1 VGVSFTAPP
10 QLKNWQRLGLLGNGA
25 FGDAWIYENSKSRG
39 EYAVVKFLLRPGPSL
54 EVTRTRF
61 EREREILSKLRNPK
75 VSRLLDDDLNSNPPW
90 IATEFFSGRS
100 LESLIHKDSQLVG
113 KEWVRLASDVL
124 EGLTYVHAKG
134 VVHRDL
140 NPGNIV
146 DTALGYKIIDFGI
159 ASSENT
165 LVKYSGNH
173 SIRHWHYASPEQL
186 NGEGTDAKTDVF
198 TLATLLVYAATNKS
212 PWTQDPRVFTDER
225 TQKIVDEVH
234 VNAINTA
241 FKPLYYDMSSNQK
254 LLLRSMHERNPANR
268 PTAQEALKE
277 LKKLADKEFVSY
289 LANDR
294 PKQTTKVEPVK
305 VSTQQVKPSTARTS
319 PKITITPRQNLS
331 RDQEKALKKEASH
344 RQQMMIKIVHSEFG
358 PNSLASDFPQRP
370 GVKKM
375 LTILELMTTE
385 EMEEVS
391 RQVNAKLGWEFI
403 KNLAEPSGAPDKP
416 KISKTKLAVSENR
429 IQVVEGSAHIDPAKL
444 TIKDNSVQV
453 ETDGP
458 LEKILRNR
466 KEQAQIERLEKQQT
480 RNQSSKFV
488 DFISK
493 YWKDLLIGWLTT
505 PFGWLIYRAYRKRH
519 LSREVDAKELTTSH
533 KKWIIGFLLTH
544 GLSFGFL
551 GPAAGI
557 PLAYRVKT
565 RAVSV
570 FMAINSIAVMVF
582 FGEIISTPEGSEAAT
597 YATVIWGLNLI
608 YGFFLPVAMRM
619 NTSDDEVETRPVFS
633 KIETAKPTESEKID
647 PFDDEEYFANAQ
659 AKLQQEPKKSWN
671 DLRDAVTEILNHSGI
686 ERFNIE
692 FAQPDISGIYFQ
704 GFRDKSG
711 SITIEAAAN
720 LSVRPEITN
729 EQNRSIIGIGWEPP
743 AGDNPN
749 YIQFLDLTQ
758 SNLKFIAELILTTLR
773 DGYGAGIE
781 GLQPVFSVSMGGEII
796 YVDFAEFKRLTS
808 Q

>member
-1 VGVSFTAPP
+1 MSFTAPP

-25 FGDAWIYENSKSRG
+25 FGDAWIYENSKSQG
-39 EYAVVKFLLRPGPSL
+39 EYAVFKFLLRAGPSL

-61 EREREILSKLRNPK
+61 IREREILSKLRNPK

-134 VVHRDL
+134 IVHRDL

-165 LVKYSGNH
+165 LVRYSGNH

-186 NGEGTDAKTDVF
+186 NGEATDAKTDVF

-234 VNAINTA
+234 LNAINKA
-241 FKPLYYDMSSNQK
+241 FKPMYYDMSSNEK
-254 LLLRSMHERNPANR
+254 LLLRNMHERNPANR
-268 PTAQEALKE
+268 PTAAEALKE

-294 PKQTTKVEPVK
+294 PKRTAKVAPVK
-305 VSTQQVKPSTARTS
+305 VSTQEVKTSSATKS
-319 PKITITPRQNLS
+319 PKIVISPRQNLT
-331 RDQEKALKKEASH
+331 REDQKALKKEASH

-358 PNSLASDFPQRP
+358 PNSLALDFPQRP
-370 GVKKM
+370 AVKKM

-385 EMEEVS
+385 EMEDVS
-391 RQVNAKLGWEFI
+391 REVNAKLGWEFI
-403 KNLAEPSGAPDKP
+403 KNLAGPSGTPDKP

-444 TIKDNSVQV
+444 TIKGNSVQV

-466 KEQAQIERLEKQQT
+466 KEQSQIERLQKQQT
-480 RNQSSKFV
+480 QNESSKFTG
-488 DFISK
+488 FISK

-505 PFGWLIYRAYRKRH
+505 PIGWLIYRAYRKKH
-519 LSREVDAKELTTSH
+519 PSQEVVAEALTTSH
-533 KKWIIGFLLTH
+533 KKWVTGFLLTH

-557 PLAYRVKT
+557 PLAYRVKS

-570 FMAINSIAVMVF
+570 FMAVNSIAVMLF
-582 FGEIISTPEGSEAAT
+582 FGEIVSTPEGSEVAT
-597 YATVIWGLNLI
+597 YATVIWALNLL
-608 YGFFLPVAMRM
+608 YGFFLPVAMRLK
-619 NTSDDEVETRPVFS
+619 TSDVEVEARPVFS
-633 KIETAKPTESEKID
+633 KIETAKPAESEKID

-659 AKLQQEPKKSWN
+659 AKLQKEPKKKSWN
-671 DLRDAVTEILNHSGI
+671 ELRDEVTEILNHSGI
-686 ERFNIE
+686 EGFNIE
-692 FAQPDISGIYFQ
+692 FAQPDIAGIYFQ

-711 SITIEAAAN
+711 CITIEAAAN
-720 LSVRPEITN
+720 LSVRPEITP
-729 EQNRSIIGIGWEPP
+729 EQNRNIIRTGWEPP

-749 YIQFLDLTQ
+749 YVKFLDLAQ

-773 DGYGAGIE
+773 DGYGAGID
-781 GLQPVFSVSMGGEII
+781 GLEPVFSVSMGGEII

>member
-1 VGVSFTAPP
+1 MSFNAPP

-25 FGDAWIYENSKSRG
+25 FGDAWIYENSKSQG
-39 EYAVVKFLLRPGPSL
+39 EYAVFKFLLRAGPSL

-61 EREREILSKLRNPK
+61 IREREILSKLRNPK

-134 VVHRDL
+134 IVHRDL

-165 LVKYSGNH
+165 LVRYSGNH

-186 NGEGTDAKTDVF
+186 KEEPTDAKTDVF

-212 PWTQDPRVFTDER
+212 PWTQDSRVFTKER
-225 TQKIVDEVH
+225 TEKIVDEVH
-234 VNAINTA
+234 DNAINSA

-254 LLLRSMHERNPANR
+254 LLLRNMHERNPANR
-268 PTAQEALKE
+268 PTAAEALKE
-277 LKKLADKEFVSY
+277 LKKLADREFVSY

-294 PKQTTKVEPVK
+294 PKRTAKVAPVK
-305 VSTQQVKPSTARTS
+305 VSTQRVKPSSVTKS
-319 PKITITPRQNLS
+319 PKIVISPRQNLT
-331 RDQEKALKKEASH
+331 REDQKALKKEASH

-358 PNSLASDFPQRP
+358 PNSLASDFPQRSA
-370 GVKKM
+370 VKKM
-375 LTILELMTTE
+375 LTILDLMTTE

-391 RQVNAKLGWEFI
+391 WQVNAKLGWEFI
-403 KNLAEPSGAPDKP
+403 KNLTEPSTVPDKP

-444 TIKDNSVQV
+444 TIKGNSIQV

-466 KEQAQIERLEKQQT
+466 KEQFQIDRLQRQQT
-480 RNQSSKFV
+480 QNESSKFIG
-488 DFISK
+488 FISK

-505 PFGWLIYRAYRKRH
+505 PVGWLIYRAYRKKH
-519 LSREVDAKELTTSH
+519 PSREVVTEELLTSH
-533 KKWIIGFLLTH
+533 KKWITGFLITH

-551 GPAAGI
+551 GPAVGI
-557 PLAYRVKT
+557 PLAYRVKSG
-565 RAVSV
+565 AVSV
-570 FMAINSIAVMVF
+570 FMAINSIAVMLF
-582 FGEIISTPEGSEAAT
+582 FGEIVSTPEGSEVAT
-597 YATVIWGLNLI
+597 YATVIWGFNLL
-608 YGFFLPVAMRM
+608 YGFFLPVAMRFK
-619 NTSDDEVETRPVFS
+619 TSHDEVETRPVFS
-633 KIETAKPTESEKID
+633 KIETTKPTESEKID

-659 AKLQQEPKKSWN
+659 AKLQKEPKKKSWN
-671 DLRDAVTEILNHSGI
+671 ELRDEVTEILNHSGI
-686 ERFNIE
+686 EGFNIE

-711 SITIEAAAN
+711 CITIEAAAN
-720 LSVRPEITN
+720 LSVRPKITP
-729 EQNRSIIGIGWEPP
+729 EQNRNIIRTGWEPP

-749 YIQFLDLTQ
+749 YVKFLDLTQ

-773 DGYGAGIE
+773 DGYGAGID
-781 GLQPVFSVSMGGEII
+781 GLEPVFSVSMGGDVI

>member
-1 VGVSFTAPP
+1 MSFTAPP

-25 FGDAWIYENSKSRG
+25 FGDAWIYENSKSQG
-39 EYAVVKFLLRPGPSL
+39 EYAVFKFLLRAGPSL

-61 EREREILSKLRNPK
+61 IREREILSKLRNPK

-134 VVHRDL
+134 IVHRDL

-165 LVKYSGNH
+165 LVRYSGNH

-186 NGEGTDAKTDVF
+186 KEEPTDAKTDVF

-234 VNAINTA
+234 VNAINSA

-254 LLLRSMHERNPANR
+254 LLLRNMHERNPANR
-268 PTAQEALKE
+268 PTAAEALKE

-294 PKQTTKVEPVK
+294 PKRTAKVAPVK
-305 VSTQQVKPSTARTS
+305 VSTQQVKPSSVTKS
-319 PKITITPRQNLS
+319 PKIVISPRQNLT
-331 RDQEKALKKEASH
+331 REDQKALKKEASH

-358 PNSLASDFPQRP
+358 PNSLASDFPQRSA
-370 GVKKM
+370 VKKM
-375 LTILELMTTE
+375 LTILDLMTTE

-391 RQVNAKLGWEFI
+391 QQVNAKLGWEFI
-403 KNLAEPSGAPDKP
+403 KNLTEPSTVPDKP

-444 TIKDNSVQV
+444 TIKGNSIQV

-466 KEQAQIERLEKQQT
+466 KEQAQIDRLQRQQT
-480 RNQSSKFV
+480 QNESSKFIG
-488 DFISK
+488 FISK

-505 PFGWLIYRAYRKRH
+505 PVGWLIYRAYRKKH
-519 LSREVDAKELTTSH
+519 PSPEVVTEELTTSH
-533 KKWIIGFLLTH
+533 KKWITGFLLTH

-551 GPAAGI
+551 GPVVGI
-557 PLAYRVKT
+557 PLAYRVKSG
-565 RAVSV
+565 AVSV
-570 FMAINSIAVMVF
+570 FMAVNSIAVMLF
-582 FGEIISTPEGSEAAT
+582 FGEIVSTPEGSEIAT
-597 YATVIWGLNLI
+597 YATVIWGFNLL
-608 YGFFLPVAMRM
+608 YGFFLPVAMRFK
-619 NTSDDEVETRPVFS
+619 TSDDEVETRPVFS
-633 KIETAKPTESEKID
+633 KIETTKPTESEKID

-659 AKLQQEPKKSWN
+659 AKLQKEPKKKSWN
-671 DLRDAVTEILNHSGI
+671 ELRDEVTEILNHSGI
-686 ERFNIE
+686 EGFNIE

-711 SITIEAAAN
+711 CITIEAAAN
-720 LSVRPEITN
+720 LSVRPKITP
-729 EQNRSIIGIGWEPP
+729 EQNRNIIRTGWEPP

-749 YIQFLDLTQ
+749 YVKFLDLNQ

-773 DGYGAGIE
+773 DGYGAGID
-781 GLQPVFSVSMGGEII
+781 GLEAVFSVSMGGDVI

>member
-54 EVTRTRF
+54 EVTRIRF

-146 DTALGYKIIDFGI
+146 DTDLGYKIIDFGI

-186 NGEGTDAKTDVF
+186 NGEATDAKTDVF

-241 FKPLYYDMSSNQK
+241 FKPFYYDISSNQK
-254 LLLRSMHERNPANR
+254 ILLRSMHERNPANR

-277 LKKLADKEFVSY
+277 LKKIADKEFVSY

-294 PKQTTKVEPVK
+294 PKRTTKVEPVK

-358 PNSLASDFPQRP
+358 PNSLASNFPQRP
-370 GVKKM
+370 AVKKM
-375 LTILELMTTE
+375 LTILELMTTD

-403 KNLAEPSGAPDKP
+403 KNLAEPSDAPDKP

-429 IQVVEGSAHIDPAKL
+429 IQVVEGWASIDPAKL
-444 TIKDNSVQV
+444 SISGDSVQV
-453 ETDGP
+453 EPEAWMKPKAKKSESDNPGNIKGF
-458 LEKILRNR
+458 L
-466 KEQAQIERLEKQQT
+466 QI
-480 RNQSSKFV
+480 
-488 DFISK
+488 

-505 PFGWLIYRAYRKRH
+505 PVGWLIYRAYRKRH
-519 LSREVDAKELTTSH
+519 PSREVAAEELTPSH
-533 KKWIIGFLLTH
+533 KKWVIGFLLTH

-570 FMAINSIAVMVF
+570 FMAINSIAVIVF

-659 AKLQQEPKKSWN
+659 AKLQKEPKKSWN
-671 DLRDAVTEILNHSGI
+671 DLRDAVTEILSHSGI

-729 EQNRSIIGIGWEPP
+729 EQNRNIIGTGWEPP

-749 YIQFLDLTQ
+749 YIQFLDLSQ
-758 SNLKFIAELILTTLR
+758 SNLKFIAELILKTLR

>member
-25 FGDAWIYENSKSRG
+25 FGDAWIYENSKSQG
-39 EYAVVKFLLRPGPSL
+39 EYAVVKFLLRAGPSL

-61 EREREILSKLRNPK
+61 IREREILSKLRNPK

-134 VVHRDL
+134 IVHRDL

-165 LVKYSGNH
+165 LVRYSGNH

-186 NGEGTDAKTDVF
+186 NGEATDAKTDVF

-234 VNAINTA
+234 LNAINNA
-241 FKPLYYDMSSNQK
+241 FKPMYYDMSSNQK
-254 LLLRSMHERNPANR
+254 LLLRNMHERNPANR
-268 PTAQEALKE
+268 PTAAEALKE

-294 PKQTTKVEPVK
+294 PKRTAKVAPVK
-305 VSTQQVKPSTARTS
+305 VSTQEVKPSAAAKS
-319 PKITITPRQNLS
+319 PKIVISPRENLT
-331 RDQEKALKKEASH
+331 REDQRALKKESSH
-344 RQQMMIKIVHSEFG
+344 RQQMMIKIIDCEFG
-358 PNSLASDFPQRP
+358 HDALTANFPQRAA
-370 GVKKM
+370 VKKM
-375 LTILELMTTE
+375 LTTLDSLSTE
-385 EMEEVS
+385 EMEDVS
-391 RQVNAKLGWEFI
+391 REVNAKLGWEFI
-403 KNLAEPSGAPDKP
+403 KNLPDLSDSPGKP
-416 KISKTKLAVSENR
+416 ARPKTKLAISRDRVEV
-429 IQVVEGSAHIDPAKL
+429 IEGSASIDPAKL
-444 TIKDNSVQV
+444 KISGNSVQV
-453 ETDGP
+453 EPDIWPTKKSDQP
-458 LEKILRNR
+458 SRSAEFIKKHW
-466 KEQAQIERLEKQQT
+466 KE
-480 RNQSSKFV
+480 
-488 DFISK
+488 
-493 YWKDLLIGWLTT
+493 LLIAWVFT
-505 PFGWLIYRAYRKRH
+505 PFGWIIYRLARDRK
-519 LSREVDAKELTTSH
+519 LPT
-533 KKWIIGFLLTH
+533 GFFKSAQTKSLRVWKISFIVLHAFSLGLLA
-544 GLSFGFL
+544 
-551 GPAAGI
+551 PIVGI
-557 PLAYRVKT
+557 PLALKLRDKAT
-565 RAVSV
+565 TT
-570 FMAINSIAVMVF
+570 FIAINTIFVVVGFNAIF
-582 FGEIISTPEGSEAAT
+582 TTPDGGT
-597 YATVIWGLNLI
+597 LPTVPGLIFLFNYLV
-608 YGFFLPVAMRM
+608 GFFLPLAMRLGRLQ
-619 NTSDDEVETRPVFS
+619 NAVLTPETKDKVTAVQSSDED
-633 KIETAKPTESEKID
+633 KID

-659 AKLQQEPKKSWN
+659 SKLKKDPKKSWN
-671 DLRDAVTEILNHSGI
+671 ELRDQVTEILNHSGI
-686 ERFNIE
+686 EGFNIE
-692 FAQPDISGIYFQ
+692 FAQPDIAGIYFQ

-711 SITIEAAAN
+711 CITIEAAAN
-720 LSVRPEITN
+720 LSVRPEITP
-729 EQNRSIIGIGWEPP
+729 EQNRNIIRAGWEPP

-749 YIQFLDLTQ
+749 YVKFLDLAQ

-773 DGYGAGIE
+773 DGYGAGID
-781 GLQPVFSVSMGGEII
+781 GLEPVFSVSMGGDVI

>member
-1 VGVSFTAPP
+1 MSFTAPP

-25 FGDAWIYENSKSRG
+25 FGDAWIYENSKSQG
-39 EYAVVKFLLRPGPSL
+39 EYAVIKFLLRAGPSL

-61 EREREILSKLRNPK
+61 IREREILSKLRNPK

-134 VVHRDL
+134 IVHRDL

-165 LVKYSGNH
+165 LVRYSGNH

-186 NGEGTDAKTDVF
+186 NGEATDAKTDVF

-234 VNAINTA
+234 LNAINKA
-241 FKPLYYDMSSNQK
+241 FKPMYYDMSSNEK
-254 LLLRSMHERNPANR
+254 LLLRNMHERNPANR
-268 PTAQEALKE
+268 PTAAEALKE

-294 PKQTTKVEPVK
+294 PKRTAKVAPVK
-305 VSTQQVKPSTARTS
+305 VSTQEVKTSSATKS
-319 PKITITPRQNLS
+319 PKIVISPRQNLT
-331 RDQEKALKKEASH
+331 REDQKALKKEASH

-370 GVKKM
+370 AVKKM

-385 EMEEVS
+385 EMEDVS
-391 RQVNAKLGWEFI
+391 REVNAKLGWEFI
-403 KNLAEPSGAPDKP
+403 KNLAGPSGTPDKP

-429 IQVVEGSAHIDPAKL
+429 IQVVEGWASIDPAKL
-444 TIKDNSVQV
+444 SISGDSVQV
-453 ETDGP
+453 EPDAWIKPKAKESGTDTPGNIKGF
-458 LEKILRNR
+458 L
-466 KEQAQIERLEKQQT
+466 QI
-480 RNQSSKFV
+480 
-488 DFISK
+488 

-505 PFGWLIYRAYRKRH
+505 PVGWLIYRAYRKKHPRQ
-519 LSREVDAKELTTSH
+519 EVVAEALTTSH
-533 KKWIIGFLLTH
+533 KKWVTGFLLTH

-557 PLAYRVKT
+557 PLAYRVKS

-570 FMAINSIAVMVF
+570 FMAVNSIAVMLF
-582 FGEIISTPEGSEAAT
+582 FGEIVSTPEGSEVAT
-597 YATVIWGLNLI
+597 YATVIWALNLL
-608 YGFFLPVAMRM
+608 YGFFLPVAMRLK
-619 NTSDDEVETRPVFS
+619 TSDDEVEARPVFS

-659 AKLQQEPKKSWN
+659 AKLQKEPKKRSWN
-671 DLRDAVTEILNHSGI
+671 ELRDEVIEILNHSGI
-686 ERFNIE
+686 EGFNIE
-692 FAQPDISGIYFQ
+692 FAQPDIAGIYFQ

-711 SITIEAAAN
+711 CITIEAAAN
-720 LSVRPEITN
+720 LSVRPEITP
-729 EQNRSIIGIGWEPP
+729 EQNRNIIRTGWEPP

-749 YIQFLDLTQ
+749 YVKFLDLTQ

-773 DGYGAGIE
+773 DGYGAGID
-781 GLQPVFSVSMGGEII
+781 GLEPVFSVSMGGEII

>member
-1 VGVSFTAPP
+1 MSFTAPP

-25 FGDAWIYENSKSRG
+25 FGDAWIYENTKSRG

-212 PWTQDPRVFTDER
+212 PWTQDSRVFTDER

-294 PKQTTKVEPVK
+294 PKRTTKVEPVK
-305 VSTQQVKPSTARTS
+305 VSTQQVKPSTARKS

-370 GVKKM
+370 AVKKM
-375 LTILELMTTE
+375 LTILELMTTD

-416 KISKTKLAVSENR
+416 KVSKTKLAVSENR
-429 IQVVEGSAHIDPAKL
+429 IQVVEGWASIDPAKL
-444 TIKDNSVQV
+444 SISGDSVQV
-453 ETDGP
+453 EPEAWMKPKAKKSGSDNPGNIKGF
-458 LEKILRNR
+458 L
-466 KEQAQIERLEKQQT
+466 QI
-480 RNQSSKFV
+480 
-488 DFISK
+488 

-505 PFGWLIYRAYRKRH
+505 PVGWLIYRAYRKRH
-519 LSREVDAKELTTSH
+519 PSREVAAEELTPSH
-533 KKWIIGFLLTH
+533 KKWVIGFLLTH

-570 FMAINSIAVMVF
+570 FMAINSIAVIVF

-597 YATVIWGLNLI
+597 YATVIWALNLI

-619 NTSDDEVETRPVFS
+619 DTSDDEVETRPVFS

-659 AKLQQEPKKSWN
+659 AKLQKEPKKKSWN

-729 EQNRSIIGIGWEPP
+729 EQNRNIIGTGWEPP
-743 AGDNPN
+743 AGENPN
-749 YIQFLDLTQ
+749 YIKFLDLTQ
-758 SNLKFIAELILTTLR
+758 SNLEFIAELMISTLR
-773 DGYGAGIE
+773 DGYGASID
-781 GLQPVFSVSMGGEII
+781 GLEPVFSVSMGGEVI

>member
-1 VGVSFTAPP
+1 MSFTAPP

-54 EVTRTRF
+54 EVTRIRF

-146 DTALGYKIIDFGI
+146 DTDLGYKIIDFGI

-186 NGEGTDAKTDVF
+186 NGEATDAKTDVF

-241 FKPLYYDMSSNQK
+241 FKPFYYDISSNQK
-254 LLLRSMHERNPANR
+254 ILLRSMHERNPANR

-277 LKKLADKEFVSY
+277 LKKIADKEFVSY

-294 PKQTTKVEPVK
+294 PKRTTKVEPVK

-358 PNSLASDFPQRP
+358 PNSLASNFPQRP
-370 GVKKM
+370 AVKKM
-375 LTILELMTTE
+375 LTILELMTTD

-403 KNLAEPSGAPDKP
+403 KNLAEPSDAPDKP

-429 IQVVEGSAHIDPAKL
+429 IQVVEGWASIDPAKL
-444 TIKDNSVQV
+444 SISGDSVQV
-453 ETDGP
+453 EPEAWMKPKAKKSESDNPGNIKGF
-458 LEKILRNR
+458 L
-466 KEQAQIERLEKQQT
+466 QI
-480 RNQSSKFV
+480 
-488 DFISK
+488 

-505 PFGWLIYRAYRKRH
+505 PVGWLIYRAYRKRH
-519 LSREVDAKELTTSH
+519 PSREVAAEELTPSH
-533 KKWIIGFLLTH
+533 KKWVIGFLLTH

-570 FMAINSIAVMVF
+570 FMAINSIAVIVF

-659 AKLQQEPKKSWN
+659 AKLQKEPKKSWN
-671 DLRDAVTEILNHSGI
+671 DLRDAVTEILSHSGI

-729 EQNRSIIGIGWEPP
+729 EQNRNIIGTGWEPP

-749 YIQFLDLTQ
+749 YIQFLDLSQ
-758 SNLKFIAELILTTLR
+758 SNLKFIAELILKTLR

>member
-1 VGVSFTAPP
+1 MSFTAPP

-25 FGDAWIYENSKSRG
+25 FGDAWIYENSKSQG
-39 EYAVVKFLLRPGPSL
+39 EYAVFKFLLRAGPSL

-61 EREREILSKLRNPK
+61 IREREILSKLRNPK

-134 VVHRDL
+134 IVHRDL

-165 LVKYSGNH
+165 LVRYSGNH

-186 NGEGTDAKTDVF
+186 NGEATDAKTDVF

-234 VNAINTA
+234 LNAINKA
-241 FKPLYYDMSSNQK
+241 FKPMYYDMSSNEK
-254 LLLRSMHERNPANR
+254 LLLRNMHERNPANR
-268 PTAQEALKE
+268 PTAAEALKE

-294 PKQTTKVEPVK
+294 PKRTAKVAPVK
-305 VSTQQVKPSTARTS
+305 VSTQEVKTSSATKS
-319 PKITITPRQNLS
+319 PKIVISPRQNLT
-331 RDQEKALKKEASH
+331 REDQKALKKEASH

-358 PNSLASDFPQRP
+358 PNSLALDFPQRP
-370 GVKKM
+370 AVKKM

-385 EMEEVS
+385 EMEDVS
-391 RQVNAKLGWEFI
+391 RQVNTKLGWEFI
-403 KNLAEPSGAPDKP
+403 KNLAEPSDAPDKP

-429 IQVVEGSAHIDPAKL
+429 IQVVEGWASIDPAKL
-444 TIKDNSVQV
+444 SISGDSVQV
-453 ETDGP
+453 EPDAWIKPKTKESGTDNPGNIKGF
-458 LEKILRNR
+458 L
-466 KEQAQIERLEKQQT
+466 QI
-480 RNQSSKFV
+480 
-488 DFISK
+488 

-505 PFGWLIYRAYRKRH
+505 PVGWLIYRAYRKKH
-519 LSREVDAKELTTSH
+519 PSREVVAEALTTSH
-533 KKWIIGFLLTH
+533 KKWVTGFLLTH

-557 PLAYRVKT
+557 PLAYRVKS

-570 FMAINSIAVMVF
+570 FMAINSIAVIVF
-582 FGEIISTPEGSEAAT
+582 FGEIVSTPEGSEAAT
-597 YATVIWGLNLI
+597 YATVIWALNLL
-608 YGFFLPVAMRM
+608 YGFFLPVAMRLKS
-619 NTSDDEVETRPVFS
+619 SDDEVETRPVFS
-633 KIETAKPTESEKID
+633 KVDTAKLAESEKID

-659 AKLQQEPKKSWN
+659 AKLQKEPKKKSWN
-671 DLRDAVTEILNHSGI
+671 ELRDEVIEILDHSGI
-686 ERFNIE
+686 EGFNIE
-692 FAQPDISGIYFQ
+692 FAQPDIAGIYFQ

-711 SITIEAAAN
+711 CITIEAAAN
-720 LSVRPEITN
+720 LSVRPEITP
-729 EQNRSIIGIGWEPP
+729 EQNRNIIRTGWEPP

-749 YIQFLDLTQ
+749 YVKFLDLTQ

-773 DGYGAGIE
+773 DGYGAGID
-781 GLQPVFSVSMGGEII
+781 GLEPVFSVSMGGEII

>member
-54 EVTRTRF
+54 EVTRIRF

-146 DTALGYKIIDFGI
+146 DTDLGYKIIDFGI

-186 NGEGTDAKTDVF
+186 NGEATDAKTDVF

-241 FKPLYYDMSSNQK
+241 FKPFYYDISSNQK
-254 LLLRSMHERNPANR
+254 ILLRSMHERNPANR

-277 LKKLADKEFVSY
+277 LKKIADKEFVSY

-294 PKQTTKVEPVK
+294 PKRTTKVEPVK

-358 PNSLASDFPQRP
+358 PNSLASNFPQRP
-370 GVKKM
+370 AVKKM
-375 LTILELMTTE
+375 LTILELMTTD

-403 KNLAEPSGAPDKP
+403 KNLAEPSDAPDKP

-429 IQVVEGSAHIDPAKL
+429 IQVVEGWASIDPAKL
-444 TIKDNSVQV
+444 SISGDSVQV
-453 ETDGP
+453 EPEAWMKPKAKKSESDNPGNIKGF
-458 LEKILRNR
+458 L
-466 KEQAQIERLEKQQT
+466 QI
-480 RNQSSKFV
+480 
-488 DFISK
+488 

-505 PFGWLIYRAYRKRH
+505 PVGWLIYRAYRKRH
-519 LSREVDAKELTTSH
+519 PSREVAAEELTPSH
-533 KKWIIGFLLTH
+533 KKWVIGFLLTH

-570 FMAINSIAVMVF
+570 FMAINSIAVIVF

-659 AKLQQEPKKSWN
+659 AKLQKEPKKSWN
-671 DLRDAVTEILNHSGI
+671 DLRETVTEILSHSGI

-729 EQNRSIIGIGWEPP
+729 EQNRNIIGTGWEPP

-749 YIQFLDLTQ
+749 YIQFLDLSQ
-758 SNLKFIAELILTTLR
+758 SNLKFIAELILKTLR

>member
-1 VGVSFTAPP
+1 MSFTAPP
-10 QLKNWQRLGLLGNGA
+10 QLKNWQRLGLLGTGA
-25 FGDAWIYENSKSRG
+25 FGDAWIYENSKSQG
-39 EYAVVKFLLRPGPSL
+39 EYAVFKFLLRAGPSL

-61 EREREILSKLRNPK
+61 IREREILSKLRNPK

-134 VVHRDL
+134 IVHRDL

-165 LVKYSGNH
+165 LVRYSGNH

-186 NGEGTDAKTDVF
+186 NGEATDAKTDVF

-234 VNAINTA
+234 LNAINKA
-241 FKPLYYDMSSNQK
+241 FKPMYYDMSSNEK
-254 LLLRSMHERNPANR
+254 LLLRNMHERNPANR
-268 PTAQEALKE
+268 PTAAEALKE

-294 PKQTTKVEPVK
+294 PKRTAKVAPVK
-305 VSTQQVKPSTARTS
+305 VSTQEVKTSSATKS
-319 PKITITPRQNLS
+319 PKIVISPRQNLT
-331 RDQEKALKKEASH
+331 REDQKALKKEASH

-358 PNSLASDFPQRP
+358 PNSLALDFPQRP
-370 GVKKM
+370 AVKKM

-385 EMEEVS
+385 EMEDVS
-391 RQVNAKLGWEFI
+391 REVNAKLGWEFI
-403 KNLAEPSGAPDKP
+403 KNLAGPSGTPDKP

-444 TIKDNSVQV
+444 TINGNSVQV

-466 KEQAQIERLEKQQT
+466 KEQSQIERLQKQQT
-480 RNQSSKFV
+480 QNESSKFTG
-488 DFISK
+488 FISK

-505 PFGWLIYRAYRKRH
+505 PIGWLIYRAYRKKH
-519 LSREVDAKELTTSH
+519 PSQEVVAEALTTSH
-533 KKWIIGFLLTH
+533 KKWVTGFLLTH

-557 PLAYRVKT
+557 PLAYRVKS

-570 FMAINSIAVMVF
+570 FMAVNSIAVMLF
-582 FGEIISTPEGSEAAT
+582 FGEIVSTPEGSEVAT
-597 YATVIWGLNLI
+597 YATVIWALNLF
-608 YGFFLPVAMRM
+608 YGFFLPVAMRLK
-619 NTSDDEVETRPVFS
+619 TSDDEVEARPVFS

-659 AKLQQEPKKSWN
+659 AKLQKEPKKKSWN
-671 DLRDAVTEILNHSGI
+671 ELRDEVIEILDHSGI
-686 ERFNIE
+686 EGFNIE
-692 FAQPDISGIYFQ
+692 FAQPDIAGIYFQ

-711 SITIEAAAN
+711 CITIEAAAN
-720 LSVRPEITN
+720 LSVRPEITP
-729 EQNRSIIGIGWEPP
+729 EQNRNIIRTGWEPP

-749 YIQFLDLTQ
+749 YVKFLDLTQ

-773 DGYGAGIE
+773 DGYGAGID
-781 GLQPVFSVSMGGEII
+781 GLEPVFSVSMGGEII

>member
-1 VGVSFTAPP
+1 MSFTAPP

-25 FGDAWIYENSKSRG
+25 FGDAWIYENSKSQG
-39 EYAVVKFLLRPGPSL
+39 EYAVVKFLLRAGPSL

-61 EREREILSKLRNPK
+61 IREREILSKLRNPK

-134 VVHRDL
+134 IVHRDL

-165 LVKYSGNH
+165 LVRYSGNH

-186 NGEGTDAKTDVF
+186 NGEATDAKTDVF

-234 VNAINTA
+234 LNAINNA
-241 FKPLYYDMSSNQK
+241 FKPMYYDMSSNQK
-254 LLLRSMHERNPANR
+254 LLLRNMHERNPANR
-268 PTAQEALKE
+268 PTAAEALKE

-294 PKQTTKVEPVK
+294 PKRTAKVAPVK
-305 VSTQQVKPSTARTS
+305 VSTQQVRKSAPKPRLA
-319 PKITITPRQNLS
+319 IS
-331 RDQEKALKKEASH
+331 RD
-344 RQQMMIKIVHSEFG
+344 RV
-358 PNSLASDFPQRP
+358 
-370 GVKKM
+370 
-375 LTILELMTTE
+375 
-385 EMEEVS
+385 EV
-391 RQVNAKLGWEFI
+391 I
-403 KNLAEPSGAPDKP
+403 
-416 KISKTKLAVSENR
+416 
-429 IQVVEGSAHIDPAKL
+429 EGSASIDPAKL
-444 TIKDNSVQV
+444 KISGNSVQV
-453 ETDGP
+453 EPDIWP
-458 LEKILRNR
+458 VKKSDQPSRSAE
-466 KEQAQIERLEKQQT
+466 
-480 RNQSSKFV
+480 
-488 DFISK
+488 FIKK
-493 YWKDLLIGWLTT
+493 YWKELLIAWVFT
-505 PFGWLIYRAYRKRH
+505 PFGWIIYRLARDRK
-519 LSREVDAKELTTSH
+519 LPT
-533 KKWIIGFLLTH
+533 GFFKSAQTKSLRVWKISFIVLHAFSLGLLA
-544 GLSFGFL
+544 
-551 GPAAGI
+551 PIVGI
-557 PLAYRVKT
+557 PLALKLRDKAT
-565 RAVSV
+565 TT
-570 FMAINSIAVMVF
+570 FIAINTIFVVVGFNAIF
-582 FGEIISTPEGSEAAT
+582 TTPDGGT
-597 YATVIWGLNLI
+597 LPTVPGLIFLFNYLA
-608 YGFFLPVAMRM
+608 GFFLPLAMRLGRLQ
-619 NTSDDEVETRPVFS
+619 NAILAPETKDKVSAVQSSDED
-633 KIETAKPTESEKID
+633 KID

-659 AKLQQEPKKSWN
+659 SKLKKEPKKKSWN
-671 DLRDAVTEILNHSGI
+671 ELRDEVIEILNHSGI
-686 ERFNIE
+686 EGFNIE

-711 SITIEAAAN
+711 CITIEAAAN
-720 LSVRPEITN
+720 LSVRPEITP
-729 EQNRSIIGIGWEPP
+729 EQNRNIIRTGWEPP

-749 YIQFLDLTQ
+749 YVKFLDLTQ

-773 DGYGAGIE
+773 DGYGAGID
-781 GLQPVFSVSMGGEII
+781 GLEPVFSVSMGGEII

>member
-1 VGVSFTAPP
+1 MSFTAPP

-25 FGDAWIYENSKSRG
+25 FGDAWIYENSKSQG
-39 EYAVVKFLLRPGPSL
+39 EYAVFKFLLRAGPSL

-61 EREREILSKLRNPK
+61 IREREILSKLRNPK

-134 VVHRDL
+134 IVHRDL

-165 LVKYSGNH
+165 LVRYSGNH

-186 NGEGTDAKTDVF
+186 NGEATDAKTDVF

-234 VNAINTA
+234 LNAINKA
-241 FKPLYYDMSSNQK
+241 FKPMYYDMSSNEK
-254 LLLRSMHERNPANR
+254 LLLRNMHERNPANR
-268 PTAQEALKE
+268 PTAAEALKE

-294 PKQTTKVEPVK
+294 PKRTAKVAPVK
-305 VSTQQVKPSTARTS
+305 VSTQEVKTSSATKS
-319 PKITITPRQNLS
+319 PKIVISPRQNLT
-331 RDQEKALKKEASH
+331 REDQKALKKEASH

-370 GVKKM
+370 AVKKM

-385 EMEEVS
+385 EMEDVS
-391 RQVNAKLGWEFI
+391 RQVNTKLGWEFI
-403 KNLAEPSGAPDKP
+403 KNLAEPSDAPDKP

-429 IQVVEGSAHIDPAKL
+429 IQVVEGWASIDPAKL
-444 TIKDNSVQV
+444 SISGDSVQV
-453 ETDGP
+453 EPDAWIKPKAKESGTDNPGNIKGF
-458 LEKILRNR
+458 L
-466 KEQAQIERLEKQQT
+466 QI
-480 RNQSSKFV
+480 
-488 DFISK
+488 

-505 PFGWLIYRAYRKRH
+505 PVGWLIYRAYRKKH
-519 LSREVDAKELTTSH
+519 PSREVVAEELTTSH
-533 KKWIIGFLLTH
+533 KKWVTGFLLTH

-557 PLAYRVKT
+557 PLAYRVKS

-570 FMAINSIAVMVF
+570 FMAINSIAVMLF
-582 FGEIISTPEGSEAAT
+582 FGEIVSTPEGSEVAT
-597 YATVIWGLNLI
+597 YATVIWALNLL
-608 YGFFLPVAMRM
+608 YGFFLPVAMRLK
-619 NTSDDEVETRPVFS
+619 TSDDEVEARPVFS

-659 AKLQQEPKKSWN
+659 AKLQKEPKKSWN
-671 DLRDAVTEILNHSGI
+671 ELRDEVTEILNHSGI
-686 ERFNIE
+686 EGFNIE
-692 FAQPDISGIYFQ
+692 FAQPDIAGIYFQ

-711 SITIEAAAN
+711 CITIEAAAN
-720 LSVRPEITN
+720 LSVRPEITP
-729 EQNRSIIGIGWEPP
+729 EQNRNIIRTGWEPP

-749 YIQFLDLTQ
+749 YVKFLDLTQ

-773 DGYGAGIE
+773 DGYGAGID
-781 GLQPVFSVSMGGEII
+781 GLEPVFSVSMGGEII

>member
-1 VGVSFTAPP
+1 MSFTAPP

-54 EVTRTRF
+54 EVTRIRF

-146 DTALGYKIIDFGI
+146 DTDLGYKIIDFGI

-186 NGEGTDAKTDVF
+186 NGEATDAKTDVF

-241 FKPLYYDMSSNQK
+241 FKPFYYDISSNQK
-254 LLLRSMHERNPANR
+254 ILLRSMHERNPANR

-277 LKKLADKEFVSY
+277 LKKIADKEFVSY

-294 PKQTTKVEPVK
+294 PKRTTKVEPVK

-358 PNSLASDFPQRP
+358 PNSLASNFPQRP
-370 GVKKM
+370 AVKKM
-375 LTILELMTTE
+375 LTILELMTTD

-403 KNLAEPSGAPDKP
+403 KNLAEPSDAPDKP

-429 IQVVEGSAHIDPAKL
+429 IQVVEGWASIDPAKL
-444 TIKDNSVQV
+444 SISGDSVQV
-453 ETDGP
+453 EPEAWMKPKAKKSESDNPGNIKGF
-458 LEKILRNR
+458 L
-466 KEQAQIERLEKQQT
+466 QI
-480 RNQSSKFV
+480 
-488 DFISK
+488 

-505 PFGWLIYRAYRKRH
+505 PVGWLIYRAYRKRH
-519 LSREVDAKELTTSH
+519 PSREVAAEELTPSH
-533 KKWIIGFLLTH
+533 KKWVIGFLLTH

-570 FMAINSIAVMVF
+570 FMAINSIAVIVF

-659 AKLQQEPKKSWN
+659 AKLQKEPKKSWN
-671 DLRDAVTEILNHSGI
+671 DLRETVTEILSHSGI

-729 EQNRSIIGIGWEPP
+729 EQNRNIIGTGWEPP

-749 YIQFLDLTQ
+749 YIQFLDLSQ
-758 SNLKFIAELILTTLR
+758 SNLKFIAELILKTLR